1 MIFKKILATIKK
13 VISFICHRTEKS
25 IPVMD
30 ELEIMK
36 KDLLQKKSKLENDSN
51 LMQIRGLK
59 QQYETELKD
68 LKREYSS
75 GNFNKTIKQ
84 LKDVNDTEHA
94 LEVLKKKKRL
104 EEKIEL
110 CKDRVKQAREA
121 DENIVKKLNMLDSKI
136 QATTDKIEELKERNQ
151 YAEQTNAI
159 ADLMN
164 QLNDIETGADVDGI
178 SDRIKATERESAGRM
193 EEFNRRTSGVIAQQE
208 ASDRAL
214 LDELENY

>member
-1 MIFKKILATIKK
+1 MIRKILATIKK
-13 VISFICHRTEKS
+13 VINFILFRTEKS
-25 IPVMD
+25 IPIMD
-30 ELEIMK
+30 ELQMMK
-36 KDLLQKKSKLENDSN
+36 KDLLQKKHKLENDSN

-68 LKREYSS
+68 LKREFAN
-75 GNFNKTIKQ
+75 GNFDKTIKH

-193 EEFNRRTSGVIAQQE
+193 EEFNRRTSGAIAQQE
-208 ASDRAL
+208 ASDRTL

>member
-1 MIFKKILATIKK
+1 MIRKILATIKK
-13 VISFICHRTEKS
+13 VINFILFRTEKS
-25 IPVMD
+25 IPIMD
-30 ELEIMK
+30 ELQMMK
-36 KDLLQKKSKLENDSN
+36 KDLLQKKHKLENDSN

-68 LKREYSS
+68 LKREFAS
-75 GNFNKTIKQ
+75 GNFDKTIKQ

-193 EEFNRRTSGVIAQQE
+193 EEFNRRTSGAIAQQE
-208 ASDRAL
+208 ASDRTL